1 MECYPVYRKFLSELR
16 KVQLEGGCI
25 SQTAPAAQGHLFD
38 GAAGWSDAIDLIPWR
53 MYLRYNNP
61 EILAE
66 NYEKVKNW
74 FVLLPGTVQK
84 RTILEGK
91 KGKNEKYSSYL
102 LDTGWHWENGSNRTG
117 TDL

>member
-66 NYEKVKNW
+66 NYEK
-74 FVLLPGTVQK
+74 
-84 RTILEGK
+84 
-91 KGKNEKYSSYL
+91 
-102 LDTGWHWENGSNRTG
+102 
-117 TDL
+117 

>member
-1 MECYPVYRKFLSELR
+1 MGLNFNRPDAPT
-16 KVQLEGGCI
+16 
-25 SQTAPAAQGHLFD
+25 QTAPAAQGHLFD

-74 FVLLPGTVQK
+74 LSYCLERAKKDNPG
-84 RTILEGK
+84 RK

-102 LDTGWHWENGSNRTG
+102 LENGSNRTG

>member
-1 MECYPVYRKFLSELR
+1 MT
-16 KVQLEGGCI
+16 VQ
-25 SQTAPAAQGHLFD
+25 
-38 GAAGWSDAIDLIPWR
+38 AGWSDAIDLIPWR

-74 FVLLPGTVQK
+74 LSYCLERAK
-84 RTILEGK
+84 RTILEEK
-91 KGKNEKYSSYL
+91 KGKTKSIVL
-102 LDTGWHWENGSNRTG
+102 ICWIQAGIGENGSNRTG